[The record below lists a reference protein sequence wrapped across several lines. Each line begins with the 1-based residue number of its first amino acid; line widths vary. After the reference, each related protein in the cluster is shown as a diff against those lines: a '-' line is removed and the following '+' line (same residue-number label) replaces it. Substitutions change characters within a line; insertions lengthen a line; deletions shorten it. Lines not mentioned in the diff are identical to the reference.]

1 MTFDFLVFGF
11 WFLVFGFSEVKE
23 KENAFSVNTQEAFSA
38 LRDAR
43 GVSFACRAWLRDG
56 SRSRRRDVVVLIHRT
71 RGLIG

>member
-1 MTFDFLVFGF
+1 M
-11 WFLVFGFSEVKE
+11 KE

-43 GVSFACRAWLRDG
+43 GVGVAGVSFAFRAWLRDG